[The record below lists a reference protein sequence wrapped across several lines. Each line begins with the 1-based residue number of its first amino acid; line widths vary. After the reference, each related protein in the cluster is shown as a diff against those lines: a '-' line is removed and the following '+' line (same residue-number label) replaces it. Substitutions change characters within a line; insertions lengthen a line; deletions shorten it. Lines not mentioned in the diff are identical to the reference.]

1 MASTL
6 PLLVALALPLR
17 AQQAPGDSL
26 LSAFLT
32 AVREESPL
40 LAAARAEVA
49 AAEGARRAAGPS
61 PAPTLSAAV
70 EEVPDGVDLPHAGM
84 LRLDLQR
91 PFFTGGVR
99 GADRAA
105 AGVRVELATAR
116 LALLERGLRASVER
130 DLLRWR
136 GWRAIAARLA
146 AEDTLLLDAEAAL
159 RARFTAGEARYVDVL
174 RIRTERL
181 RVQTDRAAALRSAQA
196 GRRRLE
202 ALSPDAGPARA
213 TLDALLAGAGTDAPD
228 LPPAPSVDSLIASA
242 GQLQLLDLAVR
253 AARADSAY
261 TAATRRPQVMG
272 GVGLQRF
279 GDEAGGFQ
287 VGPALTASVSLP
299 FAVRGSTRAQAA
311 ASGLAIRV
319 AEARRAAEVVRL
331 RTALLLAR
339 DRYDAARTQAEV
351 YDAALLTGAR
361 EEREAA
367 LASFRAGELPLIE
380 LLDFERALA
389 QAETSRRRAA
399 MDATAAWADLLTTLA
414 GAPDLLGAADPETAH
429 D

>member
-1 MASTL
+1 MTSPFSPTRGMLSVDPAA
-6 PLLVALALPLR
+6 PLHGPR
-17 AQQAPGDSL
+17 AQRGPRRPGCAWSWRPPVSRSSNAASAPPW
-26 LSAFLT
+26 SATST
-32 AVREESPL
+32 AG
-40 LAAARAEVA
+40 
-49 AAEGARRAAGPS
+49 AAEPS
-61 PAPTLSAAV
+61 PRGS
-70 EEVPDGVDLPHAGM
+70 
-84 LRLDLQR
+84 QR
-91 PFFTGGVR
+91 R
-99 GADRAA
+99 
-105 AGVRVELATAR
+105 
-116 LALLERGLRASVER
+116 
-130 DLLRWR
+130 
-136 GWRAIAARLA
+136 
-146 AEDTLLLDAEAAL
+146 TLLLDAEAAL
-159 RARFTAGEARYVDVL
+159 EPRFTAGEARYYVDVL
-174 RIRTERL
+174 RIHTERL
-181 RVQTDRAAALRSAQA
+181 RVQTDRAAALRSAQV

-202 ALSPDAGPARA
+202 ALSPAAGPARA
-213 TLDALLAGAGTDAPD
+213 TLDELFAGAGTDAPD
-228 LPPAPSVDSLIASA
+228 LPPAPSVDSLMASA
-242 GQLQLLDLAVR
+242 GPLLLLDLEVR

-272 GVGLQRF
+272 GAGLQRF

-331 RTALLLAR
+331 RTALLLVR

-389 QAETSRRRAA
+389 QAETSRGRAA
-399 MDATAAWADLLTTLA
+399 MDAAAAWADLLTTLA